1 MAAFP
6 LAFAL
11 SSLAGLLW
19 LAWISPNV
27 TALEVTEEMTTIRVR
42 FDAGLSA
49 LAGGLLGARIVF
61 ALAHWGYYAKHPL
74 ETLQFWKGGL
84 SWPGSV
90 AGALLAL
97 LLYVIITRRPFW
109 ILADT
114 LVAPAALLS
123 FGLWIG
129 CLMDN
134 CAYGV
139 GGQSGSLAIMSADIF
154 GVVSRRWP
162 TQAVGAACSALILL
176 AAFLLRGRLTRPGL
190 LASIILALLAGTML
204 LLSLTRGDPV
214 GMLWGARLDT
224 WGSAV
229 MLAAALAGVG
239 LRMWRK

>member
-1 MAAFP
+1 MPAFP

-19 LAWISPNV
+19 LAWISPKV
-27 TALEVTEEMTTIRVR
+27 TVLEVAEEKTAFRVR
-42 FDAGLSA
+42 IDAGLSA

-61 ALAHWGYYAKHPL
+61 ALAHLGYYAKHPL

-90 AGALLAL
+90 IGAMLAL
-97 LLYVIITRRPFW
+97 VLYAVIKRRPFW
-109 ILADT
+109 ILADA
-114 LVAPAALLS
+114 LAAPAALLS
-123 FGLWIG
+123 IGLWIG
-129 CLMDN
+129 CLADK

-154 GVVSRRWP
+154 GVVARRWP

-176 AAFLLRGRLTRPGL
+176 AAFLLRGRLPRSGL
-190 LASIILALLAGTML
+190 LASIVLALLAGTML

-229 MLAAALAGVG
+229 ILAAALAGVG